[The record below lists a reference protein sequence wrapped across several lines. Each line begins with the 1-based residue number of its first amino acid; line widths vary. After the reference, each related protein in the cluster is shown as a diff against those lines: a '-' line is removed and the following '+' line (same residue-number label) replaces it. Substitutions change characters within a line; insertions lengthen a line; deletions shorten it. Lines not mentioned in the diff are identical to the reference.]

1 LLNPNH
7 FFSPV
12 RLESTK
18 PDLERKKGRKE
29 TDLSATQDQ
38 SPEAK
43 SGTASASSVLAPFN
57 FSLKTRA
64 LDRRPPS
71 PSILRRRHLPAA
83 MEFAVVEGESF
94 SPSCPT
100 LIMPALSIGN
110 VGQLAVDL
118 LISSARTRRVA
129 YLDEPSVLPCA
140 GNDAF
145 GPDAVGDLTL
155 ALEAYESASHGLAF
169 VQQRSPVIT
178 GMMVSFA
185 KNVANFARN
194 IGKDHII
201 ILSSL
206 DSGKRRIIDAS
217 SGMQVYYLSS
227 CNEDGSDPEYEKFG
241 WKKLDGYDPCQ
252 RQWNCLASLVE
263 GGKLSE
269 DMIGDTDEM
278 TINDYYASLPFA
290 ALFSACK
297 AIGLK
302 VSCVLCYCSEGDN
315 MPESFQL
322 AEAACK
328 VVGHGPEKFHG
339 NGSNGWTIPLSWKS
353 VYGPPPDMS
362 IF

>member
-1 LLNPNH
+1 
-7 FFSPV
+7 
-12 RLESTK
+12 
-18 PDLERKKGRKE
+18 
-29 TDLSATQDQ
+29 
-38 SPEAK
+38 
-43 SGTASASSVLAPFN
+43 
-57 FSLKTRA
+57 
-64 LDRRPPS
+64 
-71 PSILRRRHLPAA
+71 

-118 LISSARTRRVA
+118 LIYSARASRVA
-129 YLDEPSVLPCA
+129 YLDEPSVLSCA

-145 GPDAVGDLTL
+145 GPDAVGDLAL
-155 ALEAYESASHGLAF
+155 PLEAYESTSHGLAF
-169 VQQRSPVIT
+169 IQQRSPVIT

-185 KNVANFARN
+185 KNVADFVTS
-194 IGKDHII
+194 IGKNHLV

-217 SGMQVYYLSS
+217 SDMQVYYLSS
-227 CNEDGSDPEYEKFG
+227 CNEDGSDPEYEKLG
-241 WKKLDGYDPCQ
+241 WKKLEEYDPSHK
-252 RQWNCLASLVE
+252 RWSCLTGLVE
-263 GGKLSE
+263 SSVFTE
-269 DMIGDTDEM
+269 DMVEDTDEM

-297 AIGLK
+297 AKGLK

-322 AEAACK
+322 AEAVCK
-328 VVGHGPEKFHG
+328 LLGHGPEKFHG
-339 NGSNGWTIPLSWKS
+339 NGSNGWTVPLSWKS

>member
-1 LLNPNH
+1 
-7 FFSPV
+7 
-12 RLESTK
+12 
-18 PDLERKKGRKE
+18 
-29 TDLSATQDQ
+29 
-38 SPEAK
+38 
-43 SGTASASSVLAPFN
+43 
-57 FSLKTRA
+57 
-64 LDRRPPS
+64 
-71 PSILRRRHLPAA
+71 
-83 MEFAVVEGESF
+83 MEYAVVEGESF
-94 SPSCPT
+94 SPSCST

-118 LISSARTRRVA
+118 LISSARAKRVA

-145 GPDAVGDLTL
+145 GPDAVGDLAL
-155 ALEAYESASHGLAF
+155 ALEAYESTYHRLAF
-169 VQQRSPVIT
+169 IQQRSPVIT
-178 GMMVSFA
+178 GMAVSFA
-185 KNVANFARN
+185 KNVADFISS
-194 IGKDHII
+194 IGKEHII

-206 DSGKRRIIDAS
+206 DSGRRRVIDAS
-217 SGMQVYYLSS
+217 SNMQVYYLSS
-227 CNEDGSDPEYEKFG
+227 CKEDGSDPEYEKLG
-241 WKKLDGYDPCQ
+241 WKKLEEYDPTQ
-252 RQWNCLASLVE
+252 PQWKCLDSLLA
-263 GGKLSE
+263 GDGLSE
-269 DMIGDTDEM
+269 DMVGDSDEM

-297 AIGLK
+297 AKGLK

-328 VVGHGPEKFHG
+328 LLGQGPEQFHG

>member
-1 LLNPNH
+1 
-7 FFSPV
+7 
-12 RLESTK
+12 
-18 PDLERKKGRKE
+18 
-29 TDLSATQDQ
+29 
-38 SPEAK
+38 
-43 SGTASASSVLAPFN
+43 
-57 FSLKTRA
+57 
-64 LDRRPPS
+64 
-71 PSILRRRHLPAA
+71 

-94 SPSCPT
+94 SASCPT

-118 LISSARTRRVA
+118 LISSARARRVA

-145 GPDAVGDLTL
+145 GPDAVGDLAL
-155 ALEAYESASHGLAF
+155 ALEAYESTSHRLAF
-169 VQQRSPVIT
+169 IQQRSPVIT

-185 KNVANFARN
+185 KNVADFIKN
-194 IGKDHII
+194 IGKNHIV

-206 DSGKRRIIDAS
+206 DSGKRRVIDAS
-217 SGMQVYYLSS
+217 SDMQVYYLSS
-227 CNEDGSDPEYEKFG
+227 CNEDGSDPEYEKLG
-241 WKKLDGYDPCQ
+241 WKKLEEYDPSHK
-252 RQWNCLASLVE
+252 RWSCLTGLVE
-263 GGKLSE
+263 SGVFTE
-269 DMIGDTDEM
+269 DMGEDTDEM

-297 AIGLK
+297 AKGLK

-322 AEAACK
+322 AEAVCK
-328 VVGHGPEKFHG
+328 LLGHGPEKFHG
-339 NGSNGWTIPLSWKS
+339 NGSNGWIVPLSWKS